1 MINCSLP
8 FSPLLSQA
16 DSSGIF
22 ELRLKSFRNDRGRD
36 NVGVCCSGRS
46 DPKTG
51 KCIGTCKTR
60 FRVCLKNYQ
69 ATIDPNSRCTFGDV
83 VTPVLGDNTV
93 NLTNQQ
99 PDGFVN
105 PIRFPFEFTWP
116 VSVFLLETGF
126 AVLALPFD
134 CAATGAAPRSQWTEA
149 FARHPC
155 NCWHYYW
162 WIKDTGV
169 CIFSERGT
177 G

>member
-1 MINCSLP
+1 MEIHTNPSLFLSFP
-8 FSPLLSQA
+8 SQA
-16 DSSGIF
+16 ESSGIF

-46 DPKTG
+46 EPKSG

-83 VTPVLGDNTV
+83 VTPVLGDNSV

-99 PDGFVN
+99 PEGFVN

-116 VSVFLLETGF
+116 VSLAKQDFLLWSCSLESNYYHS
-126 AVLALPFD
+126 
-134 CAATGAAPRSQWTEA
+134 ATVRGINIGGMHVSVSV
-149 FARHPC
+149 
-155 NCWHYYW
+155 N
-162 WIKDTGV
+162 
-169 CIFSERGT
+169 SGT
-177 G
+177 GYGYLHSNPPWYYSL